1 MAIEQHAGE
10 IGSWADEDDVWKDA
24 FSTFSSRP
32 AVRHRVREMV
42 KKGWVEEGTYPSSD
56 GLTVVTLTPKG
67 LEHLN
72 HRRKRLGGEF
82 IYSTRPPRP
91 DQALHHLLTLEA
103 AIRVLRMTRSRLIRF
118 LGDEDL
124 RSQSRKGRLMKA
136 GAQDQKL
143 PDGRLIYRLQSGRDM
158 TADIELLTSKYT
170 DQVIKTKYNELSER
184 TLFFAP
190 TQRLADRTER
200 IVGRRPYVL

>member
-1 MAIEQHAGE
+1 
-10 IGSWADEDDVWKDA
+10 
-24 FSTFSSRP
+24 
-32 AVRHRVREMV
+32 
-42 KKGWVEEGTYPSSD
+42 
-56 GLTVVTLTPKG
+56 
-67 LEHLN
+67 
-72 HRRKRLGGEF
+72 
-82 IYSTRPPRP
+82 
-91 DQALHHLLTLEA
+91 
-103 AIRVLRMTRSRLIRF
+103 
-118 LGDEDL
+118 
-124 RSQSRKGRLMKA
+124 MKA